1 MRFWLIGGLLF
12 LSKLVWAAGASCQ
25 VTELGNPCQ
34 QGGVAT
40 LGRAHSS
47 PNHGIGNPVDRR
59 NGNKYQRD
67 TDLPDLVT
75 APGLE
80 LVRHYNAMDP
90 REGALG
96 RGWSWSYDTRLYWMG
111 AHLQVLQA
119 DGSRLTFQC
128 DQSQR
133 CVGRTLEEGV
143 ITRMPQGWQWQW
155 PFGKCLRFDEPG
167 RLIGWSFV
175 ESNQPG
181 QLQGECR
188 EALALRI
195 VRHQAPSKL
204 HGELDRVTEL
214 RTNQSLQFIYAS
226 APLQQHS
233 ARPESL
239 HKLVAVESPL
249 GIFHYRYEANALAEV
264 LRPDGMRRRYHHEVR
279 LQAGH
284 AHALTGISI
293 VDQTA
298 TQVLRTH
305 TWQYDR
311 QGRAQTFALGAPEAL
326 ATGLPTVLPDS
337 ALGLAIEQDARHA
350 FRHLSFH
357 GKGWPGLRLWFDAS
371 GNLTQRHS
379 RGVTSEHFEYQAPPN
394 WPRRLDRA
402 LGASK
407 GARPM
412 THAHL
417 VLRKFSEQELWRWH
431 VDLFG
436 RVRSFQS
443 RSRFAEP
450 IDVRVA
456 WRGGHPVVIAH
467 PEETQ
472 HWRFN
477 SHGDLRERVVFRST
491 VHTGLFKV
499 FCPEWSYRETF
510 TYDAQGRRLMHRLPE
525 GGVLH
530 YHWTPTSLRAVEWE
544 DATGQRQTVVEIG
557 PNGLV
562 HGNGLLTVRQMV
574 ESRALES
581 QAPQLEQLLVYQPA
595 TRLPLY
601 RYQVAVDSRA
611 RLSHERTTLLG
622 QTRDTRY
629 DYDIEQRLQRHR
641 TWSSAENQRSARE
654 YAWHLSGAARQ
665 QAVSRDATGLP
676 TRVDRFVVR
685 YNAQRRLSSVVE
697 QSAAGQAVN
706 YGHNALGEQIWR
718 EDQHGRTQFLF
729 DQQKMVAQAYESKS
743 GWRVKRRFIYLQQ
756 VPIGLIEYGN
766 DAAQT
771 KLYFFHTDALGLP
784 QLLTDTQQAVR
795 WHATYS
801 PLGELL
807 TQQHDL
813 GKEFVQPLRLP
824 GQVADP
830 LTGWHDNYQ
839 RTYDPHWG
847 HYLEPDPLGPIPG
860 NSQYGYADQ
869 QPRRYVDPLG
879 LLLFAFDGTGNSP
892 TSQTNVWLFARQYQ
906 GGAVKYIEG
915 PAGDLETGSARQ
927 ALDAAV
933 AWSGG
938 NRVDQQWERWLNAV
952 ALHREDAPALALDV
966 VGFSRG
972 AALARH
978 FGNRVAQH
986 LRDGRFWVQHPQR
999 GTLSSCVDL
1008 RFMGLF
1014 DTVAQFNV
1022 LGAGN
1027 AAFDLTIAPAW
1038 KWVAHAV
1045 ALHEHRWLF
1054 PLTSA
1059 RGTQVGSNVVE
1070 RAFVGAHADIGGG
1083 YLTREASPGS
1093 TPGDLSQVAL
1103 AWMLWQAKAAGVP
1116 LGVGPTA
1123 ASVIRPIVHDER
1135 AVFARTMQR
1144 GDRRVNQ
1151 PDGRLWV
1158 NYQAHAP
1165 AMGAETRQQVESLL
1179 ARTPPLLPQA
1189 PDAAGWVDMPRYTKW
1204 LRDSMGW
1211 HWD

>member
-1 MRFWLIGGLLF
+1 MRFCLIGALLF

-25 VTELGNPCQ
+25 ITELGNPCQ

-47 PNHGIGNPVDRR
+47 ANHGLGNPVDRR

-67 TDLPDLVT
+67 TDLPSLAS

-80 LVRHYNAMDP
+80 LVRHYNVMDP

-111 AHLQVLQA
+111 THLQVLQA
-119 DGSRLTFQC
+119 DGSRLTFHC
-128 DQSQR
+128 DQTQR
-133 CVGRTLEEGV
+133 CTGRTGEDGV
-143 ITRMPQGWQWQW
+143 ITRAGQGWQWQW

-175 ESNQPG
+175 ESNQRG
-181 QLQGECR
+181 QLQGQCR
-188 EALALRI
+188 EALAVHI
-195 VRHQAPSKL
+195 VRHQAPSRW
-204 HGELDRVTEL
+204 HGELDRVTDI
-214 RTNQSLQFIYAS
+214 RTNQSLHFIYAS
-226 APLQQHS
+226 VN
-233 ARPESL
+233 SL

-249 GIFHYRYEANALAEV
+249 GIFHYRYEANALTEV
-264 LRPDGMRRRYHHEVR
+264 LRPDGMRRRYHHEER

-284 AHALTGISI
+284 AHAVTGISL

-298 TQVLRTH
+298 TQALRTH

-311 QGRAQTFALGAPEAL
+311 EGRAQKFAPGPPEAL
-326 ATGLPTVLPDS
+326 ATGLSTVVSD
-337 ALGLAIEQDARHA
+337 AVLGLAVEQDARRA
-350 FRHLSFH
+350 IRHLSFH

-371 GNLTQRHS
+371 GQLTRWHS
-379 RGVTSEHFEYQAPPN
+379 RSVAPERYEYKAPNNSQSLLARHHQASHVERP
-394 WPRRLDRA
+394 
-402 LGASK
+402 AS
-407 GARPM
+407 
-412 THAHL
+412 HSHL
-417 VLRKFSEQELWRWH
+417 VSRKFGEQDLWRWEF
-431 VDLFG
+431 DLFG
-436 RVRSFQS
+436 RVRSLEA
-443 RSRFAEP
+443 RSKFARP
-450 IDVRVA
+450 IDVQVA
-456 WRGGHPVVIAH
+456 WRGSYPAVIAH

-472 HWRFN
+472 HWRLN
-477 SHGDLRERVVFRST
+477 SQGDLKERVVFRPT

-499 FCPEWSYRETF
+499 FRPEWSYREIF
-510 TYDAQGRRLMHRLPE
+510 TYDAQGRRLTHVLPE

-530 YHWTPTSLRAVEWE
+530 YHWSQTTLQAVEWE
-544 DATGQRQTVVEIG
+544 DATGRRQRVVEIG

-562 HGNGLLTVRQMV
+562 HGNGLLTVRQVV
-574 ESRALES
+574 ESQALEG
-581 QAPQLEQLLVYQPA
+581 QAPQLEQLLVYQPV
-595 TRLPLY
+595 TRLLLY
-601 RYQVAVDSRA
+601 RHQVVTDSHA

-629 DYDIEQRLQRHR
+629 DYDVEQRLRRHR
-641 TWSSAENQRSARE
+641 SWSSAQQQASTRE
-654 YAWHLSGAARQ
+654 YAWQQSGAARQ
-665 QAVSRDATGLP
+665 AIARDATGLP

-685 YNAQRRLSSVVE
+685 YNAQRRLSRVVE
-697 QSAAGQAVN
+697 QRDAGQAVS

-729 DQQKMVAQAYESKS
+729 DQHKMVAQAYESKS
-743 GWRVKRRFIYLQQ
+743 ALRVKRRFIYLQQ

-766 DAAQT
+766 DVSQAN
-771 KLYFFHTDALGLP
+771 LYFFHTDAVGLP
-784 QLLTDTQQAVR
+784 QFLTDARQAIR
-795 WHATYS
+795 WQATYS
-801 PLGELL
+801 PLGALL
-807 TQQHDL
+807 AQQHDL
-813 GKEFVQPLRLP
+813 GKDFVQPLRLP

-839 RTYDPHWG
+839 RTYDPNWG

-915 PAGDLETGSARQ
+915 PAGDLETGRARQ
-927 ALDAAV
+927 TLDAAV

-938 NRVDQQWERWLNAV
+938 NRVEQQWERWLNAV
-952 ALHREDAPALALDV
+952 ALQKEGAPPLALDV

-986 LRDGRFWVQHPQR
+986 LRDGRFWLQHPQR

-1059 RGTQVGSNVVE
+1059 RGTQVGGNVVE

-1103 AWMLWQAKAAGVP
+1103 AWMHWQAKAAGVP

-1123 ASVIRPIVHDER
+1123 ASVTRPVVHDER
-1135 AVFARTMQR
+1135 AVFARTLQR

-1151 PDGRLWV
+1151 PDGRIWV
-1158 NYQAHAP
+1158 NYQDHAP
-1165 AMGAETRQQVESLL
+1165 AMGAETRREVESLL

-1189 PDAAGWVDMPRYTKW
+1189 PDAVGWVDMPRYTKW
-1204 LRDSMGW
+1204 LRDAVGW

>member
-1 MRFWLIGGLLF
+1 
-12 LSKLVWAAGASCQ
+12 
-25 VTELGNPCQ
+25 
-34 QGGVAT
+34 
-40 LGRAHSS
+40 
-47 PNHGIGNPVDRR
+47 
-59 NGNKYQRD
+59 
-67 TDLPDLVT
+67 
-75 APGLE
+75 
-80 LVRHYNAMDP
+80 
-90 REGALG
+90 
-96 RGWSWSYDTRLYWMG
+96 
-111 AHLQVLQA
+111 
-119 DGSRLTFQC
+119 
-128 DQSQR
+128 
-133 CVGRTLEEGV
+133 
-143 ITRMPQGWQWQW
+143 
-155 PFGKCLRFDEPG
+155 
-167 RLIGWSFV
+167 
-175 ESNQPG
+175 
-181 QLQGECR
+181 
-188 EALALRI
+188 
-195 VRHQAPSKL
+195 
-204 HGELDRVTEL
+204 
-214 RTNQSLQFIYAS
+214 
-226 APLQQHS
+226 
-233 ARPESL
+233 
-239 HKLVAVESPL
+239 
-249 GIFHYRYEANALAEV
+249 
-264 LRPDGMRRRYHHEVR
+264 
-279 LQAGH
+279 
-284 AHALTGISI
+284 
-293 VDQTA
+293 
-298 TQVLRTH
+298 
-305 TWQYDR
+305 
-311 QGRAQTFALGAPEAL
+311 
-326 ATGLPTVLPDS
+326 
-337 ALGLAIEQDARHA
+337 
-350 FRHLSFH
+350 
-357 GKGWPGLRLWFDAS
+357 
-371 GNLTQRHS
+371 
-379 RGVTSEHFEYQAPPN
+379 
-394 WPRRLDRA
+394 
-402 LGASK
+402 
-407 GARPM
+407 
-412 THAHL
+412 
-417 VLRKFSEQELWRWH
+417 
-431 VDLFG
+431 
-436 RVRSFQS
+436 
-443 RSRFAEP
+443 
-450 IDVRVA
+450 
-456 WRGGHPVVIAH
+456 
-467 PEETQ
+467 
-472 HWRFN
+472 
-477 SHGDLRERVVFRST
+477 
-491 VHTGLFKV
+491 
-499 FCPEWSYRETF
+499 
-510 TYDAQGRRLMHRLPE
+510 
-525 GGVLH
+525 
-530 YHWTPTSLRAVEWE
+530 
-544 DATGQRQTVVEIG
+544 
-557 PNGLV
+557 
-562 HGNGLLTVRQMV
+562 MV

-601 RYQVAVDSRA
+601 RHQVAVDSRA
-611 RLSHERTTLLG
+611 RVIHERTTLLG

-629 DYDIEQRLQRHR
+629 DYDVEQRLRRHR

-654 YAWHLSGAARQ
+654 YAWRLTGAARQ
-665 QAVSRDATGLP
+665 ALTRDATGLP

-685 YNAQRRLSSVVE
+685 YNAQRRLTKVVE
-697 QSAAGQAVN
+697 QREEGQAVS

-743 GWRVKRRFIYLQQ
+743 GLRVKRRFIYLQQ
-756 VPIGLIEYGN
+756 VPIGLIEYGK
-766 DAAQT
+766 DARQAR
-771 KLYFFHTDALGLP
+771 LYFFHTDALGLP
-784 QLLTDTQQAVR
+784 QLLTDTQQAIR
-795 WHATYS
+795 WQATYS

-813 GKEFVQPLRLP
+813 GKDFVQPLRLP

-915 PAGDLETGSARQ
+915 PAGDLEAGRARQ

-952 ALHREDAPALALDV
+952 ALHREGEPALALDV

-986 LRDGRFWVQHPQR
+986 LRDGRFWLQHPQR

-1059 RGTQVGSNVVE
+1059 RGTQVGGNVVE

-1083 YLTREASPGS
+1083 YLTRKASPGS

-1103 AWMLWQAKAAGVP
+1103 AWMHWQAKAAGVP
-1116 LGVGPTA
+1116 LGAGPTA
-1123 ASVIRPIVHDER
+1123 ASVTQPIVHDER

-1165 AMGAETRQQVESLL
+1165 AMGAQTRQQVESLL
-1179 ARTPPLLPQA
+1179 ARTSPLLPQA
-1189 PDAAGWVDMPRYTKW
+1189 PDVVGWVDMPRYTKW